1 MILWNCE
8 IIEIIM
14 RGNMLEFDE
23 DISTTRTTS
32 DEKCTFL
39 NRKSILHYKDE
50 NFNGKLYDSLES
62 KIKKHYEDRKDIEI
76 EFKSFNNYKK
86 IEIVITINFKKE
98 DEYYHLTE
106 DFKKDFKEV
115 YEKYKE

>member
-1 MILWNCE
+1 
-8 IIEIIM
+8 M

-32 DEKCTFL
+32 NDQCIFID
-39 NRKSILHYKDE
+39 RKSILHYNDE
-50 NFNGKLYDSLES
+50 NFNGKMYDLLEN
-62 KIKKHYEDRKDIEI
+62 KIEKHYEDRENIEI
-76 EFKSFNNYKK
+76 EFKSSNNYKK

-115 YEKYKE
+115 YEKCKE

>member
-1 MILWNCE
+1 MISWNCK

-14 RGNMLEFDE
+14 GGNMLEFDE

-32 DEKCTFL
+32 NDQCIFL
-39 NRKSILHYKDE
+39 DRKSILHYKDE
-50 NFNGKLYDSLES
+50 NFNGKMYDLLEN
-62 KIKKHYEDRKDIEI
+62 KIEKHYEDRENIEI
-76 EFKSFNNYKK
+76 EFKSSNNYKK

-106 DFKKDFKEV
+106 DFKKDFKEI
-115 YEKYKE
+115 YEKYK

>member
-1 MILWNCE
+1 MISWNCK

-32 DEKCTFL
+32 NDQCIFL
-39 NRKSILHYKDE
+39 DRKSILHYKDE
-50 NFNGKLYDSLES
+50 NFNGKMYDLLEN
-62 KIKKHYEDRKDIEI
+62 KIEKRYEDRENIEI
-76 EFKSFNNYKK
+76 KFKYSDNYKK
-86 IEIVITINFKKE
+86 IELVITINFKKE
-98 DEYYHLTE
+98 YEYYHLTE
-106 DFKKDFKEV
+106 DFKKDFKEI

>member
-1 MILWNCE
+1 
-8 IIEIIM
+8 M
-14 RGNMLEFDE
+14 RGTMLEFDE

-32 DEKCTFL
+32 DDQCNFL

-50 NFNGKLYDSLES
+50 NFNGKTYDSLES
-62 KIKKHYEDRKDIEI
+62 KIKKHYEDREDIEV

-86 IEIVITINFKKE
+86 IEVIITINFKKE

-106 DFKKDFKEV
+106 NFKKDFKEL
-115 YEKYKE
+115 YGKYKD

>member
-1 MILWNCE
+1 
-8 IIEIIM
+8 
-14 RGNMLEFDE
+14 MLEFDE

-32 DEKCTFL
+32 NDQCIFL
-39 NRKSILHYKDE
+39 DRKSILHYKDE
-50 NFNGKLYDSLES
+50 NFNGKMYDLLEN
-62 KIKKHYEDRKDIEI
+62 KIGKHYEDRENIEI
-76 EFKSFNNYKK
+76 KFKSSNNYKK

-106 DFKKDFKEV
+106 DFKKDFKEI

>member
-1 MILWNCE
+1 
-8 IIEIIM
+8 
-14 RGNMLEFDE
+14 MLEFDE
-23 DISTTRTTS
+23 DISTTKTTS
-32 DEKCTFL
+32 NDQCIFID
-39 NRKSILHYKDE
+39 RKSILHYKDE
-50 NFNGKLYDSLES
+50 NFNGKMYDHWKTKLKNIMKTVEN
-62 KIKKHYEDRKDIEI
+62 IEI

>member
-1 MILWNCE
+1 
-8 IIEIIM
+8 
-14 RGNMLEFDE
+14 MLEFDE

-32 DEKCTFL
+32 DDQCKFL
-39 NRKSILHYKDE
+39 DRKSILHYKDE
-50 NFNGKLYDSLES
+50 NFNGKMYDLLES
-62 KIKKHYEDRKDIEI
+62 KIKKHYEDRKNIEI
-76 EFKSFNNYKK
+76 EFRSSNNYKK
-86 IEIVITINFKKE
+86 IEIIVTIDFKKE